1 MKYLLSLIFS
11 LNIIFY
17 ILLIYKPIYIESDF
31 SIEEGNNL
39 SEIFAKLE
47 DKKIYFPKVIKL
59 IFNVTETDKKLNLGK
74 YNIENKD
81 SLIDIFKKIYFGKI
95 VLKKFIVSE
104 GSKITDLFS
113 KEIIK
118 NYCQTVNFH
127 NECELEGYVKPD
139 LYFYDRESELSSILN
154 KSIEKQ
160 MIDLNNSWKE
170 RGSKLK
176 NFSKKDILII
186 ASILEKESCAN
197 EREKISGVIYNRLK
211 NNMLLQMD
219 STTIYG
225 LKNFDGDLKKKDLK
239 DSSLY
244 NTYMHKGLPP
254 GPISN
259 PSRNSIF
266 AAAQPEEHDYLYFVA
281 KGKCNHEFSTN
292 YDDHLKAVKKYQL
305 RQ

>member
-1 MKYLLSLIFS
+1 MKYLFS
-11 LNIIFY
+11 SVFFLNIIFY
-17 ILLIYKPIYIESDF
+17 IFLIYKPLNIESDF
-31 SIEEGNNL
+31 SIEGGDNL
-39 SEIFAKLE
+39 SEIFTNLE
-47 DKKIYFPKVIKL
+47 EKNIYFPKAMKL
-59 IFNVTETDKKLNLGK
+59 IFNVSG
-74 YNIENKD
+74 
-81 SLIDIFKKIYFGKI
+81 IDKKIYSGKYKIYNSDSLSDLFQKIYSGKI
-95 VLKKFIVSE
+95 ILKKFIVSE
-104 GSKITDLFS
+104 GSKVTDLFS
-113 KEIIK
+113 EEIIK
-118 NYCQTVNFH
+118 SYCQTVSSQ

-139 LYFYDRESELSSILN
+139 VYFYDRKSELISILK

-160 MIDLNNSWKE
+160 KIDLNKSWKE
-170 RGSKLK
+170 RKSKLDS
-176 NFSKKDILII
+176 FSKKEILII

-225 LKNFDGDLKKKDLK
+225 LKDFNGDLTKKDLR

-259 PSRNSIF
+259 PSKNSIF

-281 KGKCNHEFSTN
+281 KDKCSHEFSTN

>member
-1 MKYLLSLIFS
+1 MKYLFFLIFS

-17 ILLIYKPIYIESDF
+17 IFLIFKPLNIESDF
-31 SIEEGNNL
+31 SIEGGNNL
-39 SEIFAKLE
+39 GEIFNNLE
-47 DKKIYFPKVIKL
+47 EKNIYFPKAIKL
-59 IFNVTETDKKLNLGK
+59 IFNVSGIDKKIYLGNYK
-74 YNIENKD
+74 IDNSD
-81 SLIDIFKKIYFGKI
+81 SLIDIFQKIYFGKI
-95 VLKKFIVSE
+95 ILKKFFISE
-104 GSKITDLFS
+104 GSKLTDLFS

-118 NYCQTVNFH
+118 SYCQTINFQ

-139 LYFYDRESELSSILN
+139 VYFYNREDELLSILKKSIERQKIDLN
-154 KSIEKQ
+154 KSWRAR
-160 MIDLNNSWKE
+160 D
-170 RGSKLK
+170 SKLK
-176 NFSKKDILII
+176 NFSKKEILII

-197 EREKISGVIYNRLK
+197 EREKISGVIYNRLI

-225 LKNFDGDLKKKDLK
+225 LKDFNGNLKKKDLR

-259 PSRNSIF
+259 PSKNSIF

-281 KGKCNHEFSTN
+281 KDKCSHEFSTN

>member
-1 MKYLLSLIFS
+1 MKYLFFLIFS

-17 ILLIYKPIYIESDF
+17 IFLIYKPLNIQSDF
-31 SIEEGNNL
+31 SIEEGNSLN
-39 SEIFAKLE
+39 EIFVNLE
-47 DKKIYFPKVIKL
+47 EKNIYMPKAIKL
-59 IFNVTETDKKLNLGK
+59 IFNISGADKKVHLGK
-74 YNIENKD
+74 YKVDDSD
-81 SLIDIFKKIYFGKI
+81 SLINIFKKIYFGKI
-95 VLKKFIVSE
+95 ILKKFIVSE
-104 GSKITDLFS
+104 GSKITDLFP
-113 KEIIK
+113 KEII
-118 NYCQTVNFH
+118 NSYCQTLNLQ
-127 NECELEGYVKPD
+127 NSCELEGYVKPD
-139 LYFYDRESELSSILN
+139 IYFYDRESELLSILN

-160 MIDLNNSWKE
+160 IIDLNKSWKE
-170 RGSKLK
+170 RNNKLY
-176 NFSKKDILII
+176 NFSKKEILII

-211 NNMLLQMD
+211 NNMALQMD

-225 LKNFDGDLKKKDLK
+225 LKDFNGDLKKKDLK

-259 PSRNSIF
+259 PSKNSIF

-281 KGKCNHEFSTN
+281 KDKCSHEFSIN

-305 RQ
+305 NK

>member
-1 MKYLLSLIFS
+1 MIFS

-17 ILLIYKPIYIESDF
+17 ISLIYKPLNIESDF
-31 SIEEGNNL
+31 SIKGGDNL
-39 SEIFAKLE
+39 SEIFSNLE
-47 DKKIYFPKVIKL
+47 EKNIFFPKVIKL
-59 IFNVTETDKKLNLGK
+59 IFNVSGIDKKIYLGK
-74 YNIENKD
+74 YKIYHSD
-81 SLIDIFKKIYFGKI
+81 SLIDIFQKIYFGQI
-95 VLKKFIVSE
+95 ILKKFIVSD

-118 NYCQTVNFH
+118 SYCQTMNFL

-139 LYFYDRESELSSILN
+139 VYFYDRESELLSILK

-160 MIDLNNSWKE
+160 KIDLNKSWSA
-170 RGSKLK
+170 RDDKLS
-176 NFSKKDILII
+176 NFSKKEILII

-225 LKNFDGDLKKKDLK
+225 LKDFNGDLTKKDLR

-259 PSRNSIF
+259 PSKNSIF

-281 KGKCNHEFSTN
+281 KNKCSHEFSTN
-292 YDDHLKAVKKYQL
+292 YDDHLKAVKRYQL
-305 RQ
+305 RK

>member
-1 MKYLLSLIFS
+1 MKYLFFLIFS

-17 ILLIYKPIYIESDF
+17 ICLVYKPLNIESDF

-39 SEIFAKLE
+39 NEIFINLE
-47 DKKIYFPKVIKL
+47 RKKIYFPKTLKL
-59 IFNVTETDKKLNLGK
+59 IFNVSGTDKKIYLGK
-74 YNIENKD
+74 YKIDNND

-95 VLKKFIVSE
+95 VLKKFIIGE

-113 KEIIK
+113 KEIIDS
-118 NYCQTVNFH
+118 YCQTMNFL
-127 NECELEGYVKPD
+127 NGCELEGFAKPD
-139 LYFYDRESELSSILN
+139 VYFYDRESELLSILK
-154 KSIEKQ
+154 KSIDKQ
-160 MIDLNNSWKE
+160 MIDLNKSWQE
-170 RGSKLK
+170 RKSKLN
-176 NFSKKDILII
+176 NFSKVEILII

-197 EREKISGVIYNRLK
+197 EREKVSGVIYNRLV

-225 LKNFDGDLKKKDLK
+225 LKNFNGNLKKKDLK

-259 PSRNSIF
+259 PSKNSIF
-266 AAAQPEEHDYLYFVA
+266 AAAKPEEHDYLYFVA
-281 KGKCNHEFSTN
+281 KDKCSHEFSTN
-292 YDDHLKAVKKYQL
+292 YDDHLKAIKKYQL
-305 RQ
+305 RK

>member
-1 MKYLLSLIFS
+1 MKYLFFLIFF

-17 ILLIYKPIYIESDF
+17 IFLIYKPLNIESDF
-31 SIEEGNNL
+31 SIEGGNNL
-39 SEIFAKLE
+39 SQIFTNLEEIN
-47 DKKIYFPKVIKL
+47 IYFPKVIKL
-59 IFNVTETDKKLNLGK
+59 IFNVSGIDKKIYSGQYKIN
-74 YNIENKD
+74 NSD
-81 SLIDIFKKIYFGKI
+81 SLIDIFQNIYLGKI
-95 VLKKFIVSE
+95 ILKKFIVSE

-118 NYCQTVNFH
+118 SYCQTVNSY
-127 NECELEGYVKPD
+127 NGCELEGYVKPD
-139 LYFYDRESELSSILN
+139 IYFYDRESELLSILK

-160 MIDLNNSWKE
+160 KIDLNKSWIARDEKL
-170 RGSKLK
+170 SK
-176 NFSKKDILII
+176 FSKKEVLII

-225 LKNFDGDLKKKDLK
+225 LKDFNGDLTKKDLR

-259 PSRNSIF
+259 PSKNSIF

-281 KGKCNHEFSTN
+281 KDKCSHEFSTN